1 MKGYIQRRDSYTG
14 IVRDCLRC
22 AITDLIQHQI
32 NPQFNQERAKVM
44 SEAKKERPVV
54 PEGESQYV
62 KTRQM
67 KPNEK
72 GFVGYETEWASFQKE
87 VKYETPKKP

>member
-1 MKGYIQRRDSYTG
+1 MAQLRAGRVAFQSQPDLHVTKTKGND
-14 IVRDCLRC
+14 
-22 AITDLIQHQI
+22 
-32 NPQFNQERAKVM
+32 M
-44 SEAKKERPVV
+44 SEPKKERPAV
-54 PEGESQYV
+54 PEGASQYL

-72 GFVGYETEWASFQKE
+72 GFVGYETEWESFQKE